1 MVTLL
6 QEIIRTFKFDVD
18 IYSAA
23 PPEPTAYTEDFFEY
37 DMNILPEDLPPP
49 ASQDRREV
57 RHFFSKIS
65 LQTDIDKISY
75 CLGGYVCN
83 NDLFFFSSKSRKML
97 LHCVESS
104 FSSDWFINS

>member
-1 MVTLL
+1 MVTVL
-6 QEIIRTFKFDVD
+6 QEIIRTFKFDED

-23 PPEPTAYTEDFFEY
+23 PPEREPTAYNDD
-37 DMNILPEDLPPP
+37 DMNILPEDLTPP

-83 NDLFFFSSKSRKML
+83 NDFFFFFK
-97 LHCVESS
+97 
-104 FSSDWFINS
+104 I